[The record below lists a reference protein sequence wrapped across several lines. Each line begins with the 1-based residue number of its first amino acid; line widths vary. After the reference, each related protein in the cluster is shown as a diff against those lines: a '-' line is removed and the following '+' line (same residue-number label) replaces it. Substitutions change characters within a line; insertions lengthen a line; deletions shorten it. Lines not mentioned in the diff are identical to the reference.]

1 MARQHSSPIL
11 AQLRG
16 AKTLLEQKAALQA
29 LKNEI
34 VGHVQKKE
42 EWVSV
47 GVLDPIVRSLSGTR
61 APLKTNG
68 KEARPPSSARPL
80 SEEESVKLQA
90 LQLVGSFAN
99 GLSLQVTRESN
110 NLLTHG

>member
-1 MARQHSSPIL
+1 MDRPQSSPIL

-16 AKTLLEQKAALQA
+16 AKTFREQTAALQA

-34 VGHVQKKE
+34 VGHVQRKE

-47 GVLDPIVRSLSGTR
+47 GVLEPIVRSLALTR

-68 KEARPPSSARPL
+68 KDTRQLATMRPL
-80 SEEESVKLQA
+80 SEEDSVKLQA
-90 LQLVGSFAN
+90 LQLVSSFAT
-99 GLSLQVTRESN
+99 GT
-110 NLLTHG
+110 